1 MMTFHRR
8 TEAMPL
14 SFFEELPR
22 NAGDDDSTS
31 MAPLL
36 VARVGFEELPRNA
49 GDDDWRYGA

>member
-1 MMTFHRR
+1 MTFHRR